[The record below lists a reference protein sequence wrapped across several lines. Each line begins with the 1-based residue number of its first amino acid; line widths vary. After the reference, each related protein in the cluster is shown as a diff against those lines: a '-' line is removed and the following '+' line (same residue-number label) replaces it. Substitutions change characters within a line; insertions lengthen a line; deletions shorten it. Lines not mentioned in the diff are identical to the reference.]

1 MTKEEIRT
9 PKSIIRMR
17 QTPRGYPVTKL
28 IAYDVDDPASEGY
41 VLDISEKGLQLAGIP
56 IKLNQQKTLM
66 IQIDKS
72 WQINP
77 FSFDVE
83 CRWCNPETEDEPFIC
98 GLEIINISAR
108 DSEELQKVVER
119 LSFIDKEAP

>member
-1 MTKEEIRT
+1 MTKEEMRT

-28 IAYDVDDPASEGY
+28 IAYDVDDPEFEGI

-56 IKLNQQKTLM
+56 IKLHQQKTLM

-72 WQINP
+72 WNVNP

-83 CRWCNPETEDEPFIC
+83 CRWCNQENEDEPYVC
-98 GLEIINISAR
+98 GLEIINISQR
-108 DSEELQKVVER
+108 DQEELLKVVER
-119 LSFIDKEAP
+119 LSFLDKEAP